1 MGKGRHSSGT
11 PKQPP
16 LMRWVI
22 AGLAVFV
29 VGGVSGIYL
38 PGGGAPTI
46 SASSPTPSQGPG
58 SPPFEPTPAPQS
70 VDQVSAYPSPITA
83 SASSLVSLPSALPGT
98 RVTIVGVGDI
108 LVHKEIWAEAQ
119 QDADYDGSDFTQM
132 LAGVAP
138 RISAADLGV
147 CHMEYP
153 FAPPEGPVSYW
164 PALPAAPWS
173 LATGVAKTGF
183 DTCSTVSNHIQDKGL
198 NGIKQ
203 LLDALDMNGIAH
215 TGSARSEE
223 ESRVITMLNVKG
235 VKIAHLAYSYGLYEN
250 GDSWSVNPNDADRIV
265 VDAQRARD
273 EGAQIVIVSL
283 HDGEED
289 MTQPDES
296 QLAITQ
302 ALAAAGTV
310 DLVLGHHTHCVQP
323 VQKIGDM
330 WVAFGHGNLLTA
342 QSRKNPR
349 SGDGLVTQWTF
360 QADSSGR
367 WRVIDA
373 AGIPILNQDFP
384 FRLIDLSALGG
395 VRNQTEEDSWQ
406 RTLTAVMSMG
416 ADKDGFRLLAS

>member
-1 MGKGRHSSGT
+1 MVKGSHSKGK

-16 LMRWVI
+16 VLRWAL
-22 AGLAVFV
+22 AGLGVFTAGV
-29 VGGVSGIYL
+29 VTAMYL
-38 PGGGAPTI
+38 PGGAAPAI
-46 SASSPTPSQGPG
+46 SASSPTPLLDVGTVAHES
-58 SPPFEPTPAPQS
+58 TPAPRS
-70 VDQVSAYPSPITA
+70 VDQVSATPVVSSSNVPSEVSSPSVPPDTRIT
-83 SASSLVSLPSALPGT
+83 
-98 RVTIVGVGDI
+98 IMGVGDI

-119 QDADYDGSDFTQM
+119 QDANYDGSDFTQM

-198 NGIKQ
+198 NGITQ

-215 TGSARSEE
+215 AGSARSEE
-223 ESRVITMLNVKG
+223 ESQVITMLNVKG
-235 VKIAHLAYSYGLYEN
+235 VTIAHLAYSWGLYDN
-250 GDSWSVNPNDADRIV
+250 GDSWSVNRNDADRIIA
-265 VDAQRARD
+265 DAQRARE
-273 EGAQIVIVSL
+273 EGAKIVIVSL
-283 HDGEED
+283 HDGEENIA
-289 MTQPDES
+289 QPDES
-296 QLAITQ
+296 QLSITQ
-302 ALAAAGTV
+302 ALADAGTV

-323 VQKIGDM
+323 VEKIGDM

-342 QSRKNPR
+342 QSRKKPR
-349 SGDGLVTQWTF
+349 TADGLITQWTF

-367 WRVIDA
+367 WRVVDA
-373 AGIPILNQDFP
+373 AGIPIFNEDFP

-395 VRNQTEEDSWQ
+395 VRNQTEEDSWE
-406 RTLTAVMSMG
+406 RTMAAVMSMG
-416 ADKDGFRLLAS
+416 ADKDGFHLLSS

>member
-1 MGKGRHSSGT
+1 
-11 PKQPP
+11 
-16 LMRWVI
+16 
-22 AGLAVFV
+22 
-29 VGGVSGIYL
+29 
-38 PGGGAPTI
+38 
-46 SASSPTPSQGPG
+46 
-58 SPPFEPTPAPQS
+58 
-70 VDQVSAYPSPITA
+70 
-83 SASSLVSLPSALPGT
+83 
-98 RVTIVGVGDI
+98 
-108 LVHKEIWAEAQ
+108 
-119 QDADYDGSDFTQM
+119 
-132 LAGVAP
+132 
-138 RISAADLGV
+138 
-147 CHMEYP
+147 
-153 FAPPEGPVSYW
+153 
-164 PALPAAPWS
+164 
-173 LATGVAKTGF
+173 
-183 DTCSTVSNHIQDKGL
+183 
-198 NGIKQ
+198 
-203 LLDALDMNGIAH
+203 
-215 TGSARSEE
+215 
-223 ESRVITMLNVKG
+223 
-235 VKIAHLAYSYGLYEN
+235 
-250 GDSWSVNPNDADRIV
+250 
-265 VDAQRARD
+265 
-273 EGAQIVIVSL
+273 
-283 HDGEED
+283 

-296 QLAITQ
+296 QLAISQ

>member
-1 MGKGRHSSGT
+1 VGKGSHSKGK

-16 LMRWVI
+16 MLRWVI
-22 AGLAVFV
+22 VGLAVFAA
-29 VGGVSGIYL
+29 GIITATYL
-38 PGGGAPTI
+38 PDGGSPII
-46 SASSPTPSQGPG
+46 SASSPTPPQDLG
-58 SPPFEPTPAPQS
+58 SRLDEPAPAPRS
-70 VDQVSAYPSPITA
+70 VDQVAAAPVVPTPSVPSDVSSPSVSPDTRIT
-83 SASSLVSLPSALPGT
+83 
-98 RVTIVGVGDI
+98 IMGVGDI

-119 QDADYDGSDFTQM
+119 QDANYDGSDFTQM

-183 DTCSTVSNHIQDKGL
+183 DTCSTVSNHIQDQGL
-198 NGIKQ
+198 DGITQ
-203 LLDALDMNGIAH
+203 LLNALDMNGIAH
-215 TGSARSEE
+215 AGSARNEE
-223 ESRVITMLNVKG
+223 ESKAITMINVKG
-235 VKIAHLAYSYGLYEN
+235 VKIAHLAYSWGLYDN
-250 GDSWSVNPNDADRIV
+250 GDSWSVNRNDADQII

-283 HDGEED
+283 HDGEENI
-289 MTQPDES
+289 TQPDES
-296 QLAITQ
+296 QLSITQ
-302 ALAAAGTV
+302 ALADAGTV

-323 VQKIGDM
+323 VEKIGDM

-342 QSRKNPR
+342 QSRKKPR
-349 SGDGLVTQWTF
+349 TADGLITQWTF
-360 QADSSGR
+360 QADVSGR
-367 WRVIDA
+367 WHVVDA
-373 AGIPILNQDFP
+373 AGIPIFNEDFP

-406 RTLTAVMSMG
+406 RTMTAVMSMG
-416 ADKDGFRLLAS
+416 ADKDGFHLLAS

>member
-1 MGKGRHSSGT
+1 MGKGRHGSGT

-16 LMRWVI
+16 LLRWVI

-38 PGGGAPTI
+38 PGGAAPTI
-46 SASSPTPSQGPG
+46 SASSPTPSQGLG
-58 SPPFEPTPAPQS
+58 SPLESPSAPQS
-70 VDQVSAYPSPITA
+70 VTRVSGSPSTITA

-119 QDADYDGSDFTQM
+119 QDANYDGSDFTQM

-138 RISAADLGV
+138 RIAGADLGV

-153 FAPPEGPVSYW
+153 FAPPEGPVTYW

-173 LATGVAKTGF
+173 LAYGVAQTGF
-183 DTCSTVSNHIQDKGL
+183 DTCSTVSNHIQDKGM
-198 NGIKQ
+198 NGITQ
-203 LLDALDMNGIAH
+203 LLDALDMNGLAH
-215 TGSARSEE
+215 AGSARSEE
-223 ESRVITMLNVKG
+223 ESQVITMLNVKG
-235 VKIAHLAYSYGLYEN
+235 VQIAHLAYSYGLYDN
-250 GDSWSVNPNDADRIV
+250 GDSWSVNPNDADRII

-289 MTQPDES
+289 VTQPDES

-323 VQKIGDM
+323 VQKMGDM

-349 SGDGLVTQWTF
+349 TGDGLITQLTF
-360 QADSSGR
+360 EANSEGR
-367 WRVIDA
+367 WRVVDA
-373 AGIPILNQDFP
+373 VGIPILNQDFP

-416 ADKDGFRLLAS
+416 ADRDGFRLLDS